1 MNESKPKFIE
11 DLEVGPVWPEAVEIV
26 KNGMELSI
34 EEFKRLYLG
43 NWDVDHQSGSGSPR
57 QPDSSSQNG

>member
-1 MNESKPKFIE
+1 MKESKHKFIE
-11 DLEVGPVWPEAVEIV
+11 GLEVGPVWPKAIEIV

-34 EEFKRLYLG
+34 EEFKNLYL
-43 NWDVDHQSGSGSPR
+43 DVDHQSGPGSPR